1 MIEVILKSFKDLF
14 NKKILFTS
22 LIPIIIAAIFWGVI
36 FFVFHTNISQFVSYL
51 VSHIPFI
58 GDKSWVHSLVETVG
72 GILIYYELLI
82 TTSIM
87 IVGVIADKIVDEINS
102 KYYNLEKRG
111 FGTVTESIFISLKQ
125 NILFF
130 ILFIIFIPAMFVP
143 ILNIFVHLFHFSFFV
158 SYSYCWY
165 ICLYTATF
173 DVYSFQFKK
182 VAKLKMN
189 IHYILE
195 QFFNWISSYPSNM
208 VLTILILIILIASI
222 LESLPIIGMMFPSES
237 LTIFFGILAFKGI
250 VDIRVL
256 IITAYIGILMG
267 DIIGYYLGKKVG
279 GDFLKK
285 HAKRLKIGSKKYDQI
300 KDGINVNLIKVLFVG
315 RSNGFTRWIA
325 PFLAGANGISLK
337 KFILANMLTA
347 AFWAPAFLLGG
358 YYLGDAF
365 ESYGKYFGMGIIIAT
380 ILSIIIYKTY
390 KHFENDELLQRDDF
404 RLFIINIFGLYMF
417 SKMAE
422 DVLDLELVTKLDM
435 WISSNI
441 SQFYT
446 PILTKTMTL
455 ITSVDGI

>member
-1 MIEVILKSFKDLF
+1 
-14 NKKILFTS
+14 
-22 LIPIIIAAIFWGVI
+22 
-36 FFVFHTNISQFVSYL
+36 
-51 VSHIPFI
+51 
-58 GDKSWVHSLVETVG
+58 
-72 GILIYYELLI
+72 
-82 TTSIM
+82 
-87 IVGVIADKIVDEINS
+87 
-102 KYYNLEKRG
+102 
-111 FGTVTESIFISLKQ
+111 
-125 NILFF
+125 
-130 ILFIIFIPAMFVP
+130 
-143 ILNIFVHLFHFSFFV
+143 
-158 SYSYCWY
+158 
-165 ICLYTATF
+165 
-173 DVYSFQFKK
+173 
-182 VAKLKMN
+182 MN

-455 ITSVDGI
+455 ITSVDNPLPISFVILSICLYMGYKKWYSDILFLFSSIFGSSALMFVIKIFIQRPRPELRIIEVSGYSFPSGHATISTALAFALYFVLKKRIKHKKILLILSIIYPLAISFSRVYLNVHYLSDVVAGIGLALFWVSLVALTFEIIRVKNETKIQYS